1 MDDQNPH
8 SYQVNQDNKEYI
20 ITTLIENNILK
31 VECQDNNSSEFPVY
45 TRSFTLNEL
54 RQYSD
59 YFSNI
64 ASIYQAQNEFN
75 ITIENQKVTIFPKN
89 QNLINI
95 TFFIK
100 DITWKS
106 AGVTLQ
112 LPKEKMD
119 FSNNNIPLTNQRVQT
134 QFQPDMNSVEFQGEN
149 ITPLDNERINRLEE
163 DSNKLQNDHN
173 FLRNELN
180 QLMNKIDDLNNIIT
194 KLKDSNLLLNQRTMA
209 LKEENS
215 SRREEANKLRENNES
230 LKRQNQQL
238 REKKNKLE
246 FLVGNRNNENKST
259 PRISKSPFSAAQP
272 QYNQFRQDASQNQYP
287 SKEEIINQN
296 NNLINN
302 KINNDLN
309 YTPNENYQIAT
320 GNILKSQNELDML
333 IHKINKYNQNIK
345 FNLIYKATVDSD
357 KAIAFHNNCDKAGSS
372 VVLIETT
379 KGKRFGGFTRCSWEG
394 DCINKKDNDAFVFS
408 LDKMMTYDIISGKD
422 AIGCYPDFGPVFF
435 GCQIRV
441 YDNAFIQGGTTF
453 QKGVNYQTL
462 EDYELS
468 GGEKAYGIKEIE
480 VYEVRYD

>member
-64 ASIYQAQNEFN
+64 ASIYQAQNEFI
-75 ITIENQKVTIFPKN
+75 ITIENQKVTIFTKHK
-89 QNLINI
+89 NLINI

-238 REKKNKLE
+238 REKKNK
-246 FLVGNRNNENKST
+246 
-259 PRISKSPFSAAQP
+259 
-272 QYNQFRQDASQNQYP
+272 
-287 SKEEIINQN
+287 
-296 NNLINN
+296 
-302 KINNDLN
+302 
-309 YTPNENYQIAT
+309 
-320 GNILKSQNELDML
+320 
-333 IHKINKYNQNIK
+333 
-345 FNLIYKATVDSD
+345 
-357 KAIAFHNNCDKAGSS
+357 
-372 VVLIETT
+372 T
-379 KGKRFGGFTRCSWEG
+379 KNF
-394 DCINKKDNDAFVFS
+394 
-408 LDKMMTYDIISGKD
+408 
-422 AIGCYPDFGPVFF
+422 
-435 GCQIRV
+435 
-441 YDNAFIQGGTTF
+441 
-453 QKGVNYQTL
+453 
-462 EDYELS
+462 
-468 GGEKAYGIKEIE
+468 
-480 VYEVRYD
+480 